1 MMKPGQLF
9 VSFWDLCLENLPVGT
24 FSRRR
29 VPTPEAKAIIEQA
42 RRYGS
47 LRCVTGDDLLAPYK
61 KRERKNHDKPCRALG
76 EHFGINLSLGDFA
89 DKHEIDGEDSYTIH
103 PLDFARVRGG
113 DRLMVVTC
121 DFTMAKEKGD
131 ELVAFDIAPDSV
143 KFHLFEAVEQSGAA
157 RRSSPPCRRHRI
169 ARSNLRPSPNR
180 SPCARLRR
188 SATRATSR
196 REEAQAP
203 LRLGVLPA
211 WLGDQRSRPGLVPA
225 CR

>member
-29 VPTPEAKAIIEQA
+29 IPGGEAKPIIEQA
-42 RRYGS
+42 RRDGS

-61 KRERKNHDKPCRALG
+61 KRERKNHDNLCRALG
-76 EHFGINLSLGDFA
+76 EHFGIELSLRDFV
-89 DKHEIDGEDSYTIH
+89 DKHEIDGEDSFTIH

-131 ELVAFDIAPDSV
+131 ELLAFDIAPDSV
-143 KFHLFEAVEQSGAA
+143 KFHVFEAVDQSGAA
-157 RRSSPPCRRHRI
+157 LVAAMQASPHRE
-169 ARSNLRPSPNR
+169 L
-180 SPCARLRR
+180 
-188 SATRATSR
+188 
-196 REEAQAP
+196 
-203 LRLGVLPA
+203 
-211 WLGDQRSRPGLVPA
+211 DLVPETGPLPV
-225 CR
+225 RQGISFGDEDDEE